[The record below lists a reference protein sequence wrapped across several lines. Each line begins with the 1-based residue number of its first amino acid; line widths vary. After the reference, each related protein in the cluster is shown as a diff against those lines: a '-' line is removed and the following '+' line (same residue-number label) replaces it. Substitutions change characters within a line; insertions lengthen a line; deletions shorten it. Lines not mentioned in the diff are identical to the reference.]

1 MSNDNVAVLT
11 TLNAAVLV
19 IGTVQYT
26 QMLRRSH
33 EANHAL
39 SRERNVTRA
48 RLLDAMS
55 RGVEPPVADL
65 LALRDRRVRQAIPP
79 SLLSLLW
86 FVICFMLLSS
96 QLAMLR
102 WIGTADVGPA
112 PELARFCY
120 VTTPGAISALV
131 TEGLLASS
139 VRFLAERR
147 RIRRDFWE
155 QYSDQQREDLRA
167 ATRAAR
173 PPIPVHTPPLA
184 LANSPAPQPTT
195 NPPIEPTTP

>member
-1 MSNDNVAVLT
+1 MSNDNVAVPT

-26 QMLRRSH
+26 QMLRRAH

-48 RLLDAMS
+48 RLLDAMG
-55 RGVEPPVADL
+55 RGIEPPVADL
-65 LALRDRRVRQAIPP
+65 LVLRNRWVRQAIPP
-79 SLLSLLW
+79 GLLSLLW
-86 FVICFMLLSS
+86 FITCSMLLNS

-102 WIGTADVGPA
+102 WIGTADAGPA
-112 PELARFCY
+112 PELARSCFL
-120 VTTPGAISALV
+120 TTSGAIIALV
-131 TEGLLASS
+131 IEGFLASS
-139 VRFLAERR
+139 IRFMAERR

-167 ATRAAR
+167 AIRAAR
-173 PPIPVHTPPLA
+173 PSIPAVITPAYSDELPRL
-184 LANSPAPQPTT
+184 SPH
-195 NPPIEPTTP
+195 NELI